1 MQSKNVSKYWG
12 KPSHQPRHPYVEFE
26 NTPLWRA
33 VKKALRDMED
43 NQDLAINEWHQ
54 YVVGYV
60 CRQLAVRGVVT
71 PQAVQKTLRRRTS
84 PN

>member
-12 KPSHQPRHPYVEFE
+12 KPSDQPRHPYVEFE

-33 VKKALRDMED
+33 VKKALRDMEE
-43 NQDLAINEWHQ
+43 NQDLALNEWHQ

-60 CRQLAVRGVVT
+60 CKQLAVRGCRHAT
-71 PQAVQKTLRRRTS
+71 GS
-84 PN
+84 PEDVAAENVA